1 MVNMASQIGI
11 GMLVGTFFTG
21 FVALKLPFA
30 LTERFKGLT
39 QQGIGVPGLDTS
51 YVSTSSWFFTAQ
63 FGLQNLFRLFARSGG
78 GAAVDEARLM
88 QMQMGGMGAMPGM
101 GGGPANA
108 FLAKTAFA
116 NETKACA
123 LVEWAPTPL
132 LRAERAL
139 IERAVALGLARRPA
153 SLPAPAAP
161 ALVAAPGPGAR
172 GAAPVLHHGKA
183 E

>member
-11 GMLVGTFFTG
+11 GMLVGTFFNG

-63 FGLQNLFRLFARSGG
+63 FGLQNLFRLVARSGG
-78 GAAVDEARLM
+78 AAAVDEARMM

-101 GGGPANA
+101 GGGAAP
-108 FLAKTAFA
+108 FLAKTAFN
-116 NETKACA
+116 NEAKALA
-123 LVEWAPTPL
+123 LAEWNPLPL

-139 IERAVALGLARRPA
+139 IERAAELGLARRPSSMPPLLKPGVPRA
-153 SLPAPAAP
+153 AAP
-161 ALVAAPGPGAR
+161 AVGGA
-172 GAAPVLHHGKA
+172 HHGKA